1 MNHMNYSSSPVFVTG
16 SYYVFQTGLELVIPL
31 SQPPKCWDYR
41 HVSSYSALPFVK
53 PLPFIFRVMVTV
65 LLLHLT

>member
-1 MNHMNYSSSPVFVTG
+1 
-16 SYYVFQTGLELVIPL
+16 VIPL